1 LTRETIESLL
11 IFQNLESDD
20 LDLLVGLFEAEQYIA
35 GQKIF
40 QQGQRADK
48 VHILVEGTIEIQFKP
63 YDGEVITVTSIHAG
77 DIFGWSAVLG
87 RWDYTS
93 DAVASE
99 DGHGLSMQGKVL
111 REFCAEHPSTGI
123 ILLERLAEVISARL
137 RSTHEKVVDLL
148 QKGVA
153 DPLS

>member
-1 LTRETIESLL
+1 MTRETIESLA
-11 IFQNLESDD
+11 IFQGLEQAD
-20 LDLLVGLFEAEQYIA
+20 LDLLAGLFHPEQYRA
-35 GQKIF
+35 GEMIF
-40 QQGQRADK
+40 KQGHRADK

-99 DGHGLSMQGKVL
+99 DGYGLSMQGKVL
-111 REFCAEHPSTGI
+111 RAFCAEHPTTGI

-153 DPLS
+153 EPLS

>member
-1 LTRETIESLL
+1 MTKETIESLS
-11 IFQNLESDD
+11 IFQNLEQDD
-20 LDLLVGLFEAEQYIA
+20 LDLLVGLFESEEYDAD
-35 GQKIF
+35 QKIF

-48 VHILVEGTIEIQFKP
+48 VHILIEGEIEIQFKP
-63 YDGEVITVTSIHAG
+63 YDGEVITVSNIHAG

-93 DAVASE
+93 DAVAIK

-111 REFCAEHPSTGI
+111 REFCAEHPTTGI

-137 RSTHEKVVDLL
+137 RSTHEKVVGLL
-148 QKGVA
+148 QKGVTE
-153 DPLS
+153 PFS

>member
-1 LTRETIESLL
+1 LTRTTIESLS
-11 IFQNLESDD
+11 IFKNLEQDD
-20 LDLLVGLFEAEQYIA
+20 LDLLVGLFEPEQYQT
-35 GQKIF
+35 GQNIF
-40 QQGQRADK
+40 RQGQRADK

-111 REFCAEHPSTGI
+111 REFCAEHPATGI

-148 QKGVA
+148 QKGVTEPM
-153 DPLS
+153 D